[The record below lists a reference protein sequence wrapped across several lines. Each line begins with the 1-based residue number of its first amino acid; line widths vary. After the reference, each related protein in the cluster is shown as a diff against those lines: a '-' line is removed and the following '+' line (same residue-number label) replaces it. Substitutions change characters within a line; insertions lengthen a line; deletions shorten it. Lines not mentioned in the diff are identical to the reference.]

1 MSGPEN
7 LKGMDYQVS
16 YSVLSLLQLIK
27 SQSDKVAAIKFESL
41 TEEEEDF
48 NILWKDDTSDFIQI
62 KKRSEGYHWTPCDLK
77 VIFEKFYSKDSEINK
92 VNFIFITNGGGNKTV
107 SDLKYKLLNNE
118 DISDDLLDEF
128 TTSKLDRK
136 KVKELLTK
144 VSIQTHKYTYD
155 DDSDPA
161 FLIRKEIYRVINE
174 NTFFLSKNQD
184 DVFNSLWVYAFD
196 LAKKAATVQIN
207 KIIQDL
213 KGMGIKILTSASWY
227 QIPNLDD
234 FTGRNKELLEVR
246 SKLLLNRKVV
256 VTGISGIGK
265 SLLLAQLAET
275 FKNEGKRVF
284 WIGLNLLHTQEDIL
298 KLLCAFLEYSGYQ
311 QDCEKLS
318 YSEKYYIIPNI
329 IELLHNREIYLFF
342 DSLDKSLDSTAR
354 FIEEL
359 FATSLNKELKGALL
373 VSSIETP
380 NFYTKQ
386 DVVSNK
392 IFEYHLSGFNF
403 EDVNSI
409 LKECTVKFDNKQITE
424 FYTKIGG
431 FPLSVIFFRQ
441 LIANSSINQT
451 DFEYLMQQSVE
462 NAREWLFTKVFKI
475 LTNEEQSVLL
485 TISIFNYPFS
495 EQEAELIVESAVRPK
510 YIFDGL
516 VRRNILSLNGS
527 NFILHDYIRLLT
539 YDMLSK
545 NTKINLHIKVRDYYE
560 NLMLDMKEGRT
571 YDNIFK
577 WAYHI
582 ESIYPLDPNK
592 IKSNLSKI
600 LELDNPHL
608 DALWAI
614 AFYGFPFT
622 YSDPDFK
629 RAHEIIVSLMEDN
642 WISENNDESIRNRI
656 VKKFLVT
663 NNLDKFDLLFLQC
676 LCITRGI
683 SNFMGYIEVFE
694 PNYSYALQGLI
705 CPWEHC
711 IEYYPLERGE
721 KSCPIFG
728 HDCPDGSKQAAT
740 CRRASNRIR
749 NPKVLRKCK
758 KGKWIIKK
766 SGN

>member
-1 MSGPEN
+1 VSGPEN

-27 SQSDKVAAIKFESL
+27 SQSDKVAAIQFESL

-62 KKRSEGYHWTPCDLK
+62 KKRSEGYHWTPSDLK
-77 VIFEKFYSKDSEINK
+77 AIFEKFYSKDSETKK
-92 VNFIFITNGGGNKTV
+92 VHFIFITNGGGNKTV

-118 DISDDLLDEF
+118 DIPDDLLDEF

-184 DVFNSLWVYAFD
+184 DVFNALWVYAFD
-196 LAKKAATVQIN
+196 LAKKAATVQIH
-207 KIIQDL
+207 KIVQDL
-213 KGMGIKILTSASWY
+213 KCMGIKILTSASWY
-227 QIPNLDD
+227 QIPDIDD
-234 FTGRNKELLEVR
+234 FTGRCKELLEVR

-265 SLLLAQLAET
+265 SLLSAQLAEI
-275 FKNEGKRVF
+275 FKNEGKSVF

-298 KLLCAFLEYSGYQ
+298 KLLCAFLEYSGYK

-318 YSEKYYIIPNI
+318 YSEKYYIIPSI
-329 IELLHNREIYLFF
+329 IEILHNREVYLFF
-342 DSLDKSLDSTAR
+342 DSLDKSLESTVR

-359 FATSLNKELKGALL
+359 FAASLNTELKGALL
-373 VSSIETP
+373 VSSIENP

-392 IFEYHLSGFNF
+392 IYEFHLSGFSF

-409 LKECTVKFDNKQITE
+409 LKECDVKFNNKQITE
-424 FYTKIGG
+424 FYNKIGG

-441 LIANSSINQT
+441 LIANSSIDQT
-451 DFEYLMQQSVE
+451 DFEFLMQQSIE
-462 NAREWLFTKVFKI
+462 NAREWLFTKIFKM
-475 LTNEEQSVLL
+475 LRSEEQSLLL
-485 TISIFNYPFS
+485 TISIFNYPFC
-495 EQEAELIVESAVRPK
+495 EQEAELVIESTVRPK
-510 YIFDGL
+510 YVFDGL
-516 VRRNILSLNGS
+516 VRRNMLSLNGP
-527 NFILHDYIRLLT
+527 NYILHDYIRLLT

-545 NTKINLHIKVRDYYE
+545 NTKINLHIKARDYYE
-560 NLMLDMKEGRT
+560 NLVFNIKEDRT
-571 YDNIFK
+571 YNTIFK
-577 WAYHI
+577 WGYHI
-582 ESIYPLDPNK
+582 ESIYPLDPDK
-592 IKSNLSKI
+592 IKSSLSKI

-614 AFYGFPFT
+614 AYYGFPFT

-629 RAHEIIVSLMEDN
+629 RAREIIVSLMEDK
-642 WISENNDESIRNRI
+642 WISENKDESIRNMMA
-656 VKKFLVT
+656 KKCLVT
-663 NNLDKFDLLFLQC
+663 NNLDMLDLLFIQY

-694 PNYSYALQGLI
+694 PNYSYGLQGLA
-705 CPWEHC
+705 CSWEHC
-711 IEYYPLERGE
+711 IEYYPLEGGE

-728 HDCPDGSKQAAT
+728 HDCPDGAKQATT
-740 CRRASNRIR
+740 CRRASNSIR
-749 NPKVLRKCK
+749 NPKVQKKCK
-758 KGKWIIKK
+758 KGKWVIKK